1 MDKKSLGHHL
11 GIQPLFVIMA
21 AGMTFVAAYTIR
33 LATRT
38 TDIQWVKND
47 VCMNDNLRDK
57 QFQMLNPAG
66 HDLAGAGKKLG
77 LAGEIEPGE
86 IQLVAVVRQVAVGH
100 RALFEGG

>member
-1 MDKKSLGHHL
+1 MTNWWEIFSRSLRSVFLQGMDKKSLGHHL

-66 HDLAGAGKKLG
+66 HDLAGAGKNIPDYRK
-77 LAGEIEPGE
+77 
-86 IQLVAVVRQVAVGH
+86 Q
-100 RALFEGG
+100 